1 MQSSISGSHALQ
13 HKWRRA
19 TGDDVARLVALI
31 ESAYRGEGSKAGW
44 TSEAHLLD
52 GQRTDPE
59 TLGAQIAD
67 PKQRLLVFEEDGQI
81 VACVALE
88 QRDGY
93 GYVGLVTVRPDL
105 QGGGW
110 GARLL
115 AAAEA
120 YIASEWRFNRA
131 RMTVIAQRPELI
143 AWYVR
148 KGYADTGETAPFP
161 YRDLRFGEPRRDDL
175 YFVVLEKTLA

>member
-1 MQSSISGSHALQ
+1 MRL
-13 HKWRRA
+13 A
-19 TGDDVARLVALI
+19 THDDVPALVALI
-31 ESAYRGEGSKAGW
+31 ESAYRGEGSTVGW

-52 GQRTDPE
+52 GQRTDPV
-59 TLGAQIAD
+59 TLSAQIAD
-67 PKQRLLVFEEDGQI
+67 PDQSLLVFEDGGAI
-81 VACVALE
+81 IACVAVE
-88 QRDGY
+88 RRDGY
-93 GYVGLVTVRPDL
+93 GYIGLVTVRPDL

-115 AAAEA
+115 EAAQSH
-120 YIASEWRFNRA
+120 IVSEWHQPRA

-161 YRDLRFGEPRRDDL
+161 YSDLRFGEPRRTDL
-175 YFVVLEKTLA
+175 YFIVLEKCLK